1 MLKSKRART
10 RRTTLTLPAEILNQ
24 VERLA
29 RNRHQTLSSTVA
41 VLLQE
46 ALRTYALTPNR
57 ERSIF
62 EALQRSFGSLTE
74 EEQMLVDGIVL
85 TKPDTES

>member
-1 MLKSKRART
+1 MHAET
-10 RRTTLTLPAEILNQ
+10 RRTTLTLPSAILKQ

-29 RNRHQTLSSTVA
+29 RGRHQTLSSTVA
-41 VLLQE
+41 ALLQE
-46 ALRTYALTPNR
+46 ALRTYQLPLNR
-57 ERSIF
+57 EHSIF